1 VTGWKEEE
9 YGVAFWPMV
18 TTFYIIK
25 YLMLDSGDLNDY
37 KESKAYS
44 YFKQGWLG
52 KILYHPLG
60 TSTICFMKTD
70 CRPSQRLNDTL

>member
-9 YGVAFWPMV
+9 YGVEFWPMV

-25 YLMLDSGDLNDY
+25 YLMLDGGVENLDDY

-44 YFKQGWLG
+44 YFKQGGLERFFT
-52 KILYHPLG
+52 IHLERVLYAL
-60 TSTICFMKTD
+60 
-70 CRPSQRLNDTL
+70 